1 MYLQLVVSGS
11 PLTGDRS
18 LTDSYVARLRM
29 EIVISSNC
37 LTAIPLEKDESQLG

>member
-11 PLTGDRS
+11 PLTDERS
-18 LTDSYVARLRM
+18 LTDSYVARM

-37 LTAIPLEKDESQLG
+37 LTSDSPGEG